1 LWFECINIFTYILI
15 KLSFFIVFIYLYLF
29 IYYILKTNLHIE
41 MWVWGLFIRHTF
53 IFSVPGHSVSQICSF
68 RSPSGNPFSSPISVF
83 HFHSFFRSSFSIS
96 LIDPHILHFMLREIL
111 FPASSISLVQIH
123 FQFSIFIFILFFAVW
138 NSRFWCNRCLLW
150 LIWFRSIHSVAL
162 ILILWNVDDNGTEG
176 VIPLFPSKGSR
187 YRCLC

>member
-1 LWFECINIFTYILI
+1 MKYKRIKGIYKIFLQR
-15 KLSFFIVFIYLYLF
+15 SFLTR
-29 IYYILKTNLHIE
+29 K
-41 MWVWGLFIRHTF
+41 RHTF

-150 LIWFRSIHSVAL
+150 L
-162 ILILWNVDDNGTEG
+162 
-176 VIPLFPSKGSR
+176 
-187 YRCLC
+187 CLCGFLSLFYVSYCSISEIQSFPTQLSRLVFMSCVLY